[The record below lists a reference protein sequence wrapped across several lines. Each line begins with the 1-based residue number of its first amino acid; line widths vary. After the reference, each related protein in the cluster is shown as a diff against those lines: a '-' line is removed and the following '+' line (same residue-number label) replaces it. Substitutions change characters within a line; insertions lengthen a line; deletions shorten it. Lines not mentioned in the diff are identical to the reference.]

1 MLSLLLL
8 VSCTPAMMARMR
20 EDLDRGQ
27 LGEAV
32 EGYWKAAQWG
42 DAPALATFLPIPA
55 DQLAVAR
62 SIANPVVRVTDTRLL
77 QVVVGP
83 ELVLRKDRKFQDLDG
98 RWREG
103 TALVQVETWGLANQ
117 RVLSE
122 TVEQVWYL
130 GPRGWVLDTAKS
142 PIDADRPW

>member
-1 MLSLLLL
+1 MLPILMLLAC
-8 VSCTPAMMARMR
+8 SPAMMARAR
-20 EDLDRGQ
+20 EDADRKH

-32 EGYWKAAQWG
+32 TAYWKAAQWG
-42 DAPALATFLPIPA
+42 DATALAAFLAEPA

-62 SIANPVVRVTDTRLL
+62 SVAAPVLRVTDAKLL

-83 ELVLRKDRKFQDLDG
+83 ELVLRKDRKLQDLDG

-103 TALVQVETWGLANQ
+103 TALVQVDCWGLSNQ
-117 RVLSE
+117 RVATE

-130 GPRGWVLDTAKS
+130 GPRGWVVDTQRS